1 LLVSSRRVLLLL
13 RLREATGY
21 GTLLRRIGDRDYF
34 DYSLNE
40 IAELVGATV
49 GGVEA
54 ALSCGRRKLADS
66 RERSKSSRVL
76 DLYVE

>member
-1 LLVSSRRVLLLL
+1 MLLKGV
-13 RLREATGY
+13 
-21 GTLLRRIGDRDYF
+21 F

-54 ALSCGRRKLADS
+54 ALSRGRWKLADS
-66 RERSKSSRVL
+66 RERSKSSRVAQL
-76 DLYVE
+76 RMQGSCSICMSSDSTDPIATDSVS